1 MKAIIILLFIFIHS
15 LNIDAQIV
23 FEKVYSL
30 NAVGSGMAVRQT
42 TDGGFIFC
50 GIGYSLLGG
59 NDHEIFLVKTDSIGD
74 TLWTRDFGTAF
85 LYDRGHCVEQTI
97 DGGYILTGMTMDS
110 NYMDVETF
118 LIKTDA
124 YGDTIWTKRYKAPN
138 DMYGNSVVQTPD
150 GGFVIAGRA
159 HGIFALKTNSFGD
172 LLWMKIFQGFFLD
185 DCYCCVNTK
194 DGGLML
200 TGCIYEVGSGD
211 YLPFLLKLD
220 SLGNKLWA
228 KTYNGPKWQLS
239 HYVQQ
244 TQDGGFILTG
254 SSRDSLSASYQFLL
268 KTDSI
273 GNISWAKQFDVS
285 EPWKMGTAVQQTFD
299 GGYIIATGSPIY
311 HVGNGDGCLLK
322 TDSVGQLLWSK
333 TYDVTLG
340 EYFSDVRQ
348 TSDSGF
354 IIIGFTS
361 YSIVTGMCLIKTD
374 QFGNS
379 VCKQSGDAIINSYN
393 LSFTTSNLFTSA
405 SSYTPQELNSNFYV
419 KSGSEFFDPCPF
431 GYEEPFANNPLLIF
445 PNPSSGTFSLLLFTN
460 SIDAKLEIFNLMG
473 TKIFEE
479 KIIGSVKNEITLTGM
494 SSAIYLLKVYDGHK
508 YYHQKLM
515 LECN

>member
-1 MKAIIILLFIFIHS
+1 MKYFS
-15 LNIDAQIV
+15 
-23 FEKVYSL
+23 
-30 NAVGSGMAVRQT
+30 
-42 TDGGFIFC
+42 
-50 GIGYSLLGG
+50 
-59 NDHEIFLVKTDSIGD
+59 KTDSIGD

-254 SSRDSLSASYQFLL
+254 SSRDSLNASYQFYSRQILL
-268 KTDSI
+268 GI
-273 GNISWAKQFDVS
+273 L
-285 EPWKMGTAVQQTFD
+285 
-299 GGYIIATGSPIY
+299 
-311 HVGNGDGCLLK
+311 VG
-322 TDSVGQLLWSK
+322 
-333 TYDVTLG
+333 
-340 EYFSDVRQ
+340 
-348 TSDSGF
+348 
-354 IIIGFTS
+354 
-361 YSIVTGMCLIKTD
+361 
-374 QFGNS
+374 
-379 VCKQSGDAIINSYN
+379 
-393 LSFTTSNLFTSA
+393 
-405 SSYTPQELNSNFYV
+405 
-419 KSGSEFFDPCPF
+419 
-431 GYEEPFANNPLLIF
+431 
-445 PNPSSGTFSLLLFTN
+445 PN
-460 SIDAKLEIFNLMG
+460 NLM
-473 TKIFEE
+473 
-479 KIIGSVKNEITLTGM
+479 
-494 SSAIYLLKVYDGHK
+494 
-508 YYHQKLM
+508 
-515 LECN
+515 